1 MSTFEAVFGLSPHRP
16 GRMTHHLFPHAWF
29 AGPFAGRQE
38 TWVHTVRCE
47 RGTVLSCWRSSVMTP
62 AVRCSLAPVA
72 SQMGPPGWIPSTFS
86 LGTVFLTQAAPKPTV
101 FKNSDI
107 GEGMSNSAGPGVEL
121 PCNFHK
127 EYFRDRLARHVDE
140 RAASSRR
147 SGRELSSMFE
157 ELGRSSPLCL
167 LSFRR
172 PGQAT
177 CVGAAK
183 RRLTVLCGSSVGVR
197 LWPGG
202 ARVGVRSAEI

>member
-1 MSTFEAVFGLSPHRP
+1 MLAIVGNDASSTLLAGTSGFPDGTTWMDPTYVFTWHSLLDTSSTEADGPQELGHR
-16 GRMTHHLFPHAWF
+16 R
-29 AGPFAGRQE
+29 RD
-38 TWVHTVRCE
+38 VHR
-47 RGTVLSCWRSSVMTP
+47 
-62 AVRCSLAPVA
+62 
-72 SQMGPPGWIPSTFS
+72 
-86 LGTVFLTQAAPKPTV
+86 
-101 FKNSDI
+101 
-107 GEGMSNSAGPGVEL
+107 NSAGPGVEL
-121 PCNFHK
+121 QCNFHK

-140 RAASSRR
+140 RAASSSRG

-157 ELGRSSPLCL
+157 ELGTSTPLCL
-167 LSFRR
+167 ISFQR